1 MLSSNS
7 KIPSSNSEHQQV
19 WNLLPWYI
27 NNSLDPAEQYNVI
40 NHIRTCVTCRIE
52 LNQQQQV
59 FEKMQQTDLLQQ
71 ISKVSFAQLQKRIA
85 EQPKRHDFAK
95 HHESKKE
102 PKLSRQFLGFVQYT
116 ALAAS
121 LLLMAMPIMLGSL
134 IDRTELKS
142 DYRTLANPME
152 SEPKNNVLRIIFA
165 DQSNPE
171 EIEAILDK
179 VSGHIVKGPSENGV
193 YLVQIGNHRTNS
205 QEIKD
210 AISHLHKN
218 SQVIFAELAHGLP
231 SSD

>member
-7 KIPSSNSEHQQV
+7 KIPSNSEHQHV

-27 NNSLDPAEQYNVI
+27 NNSLDPAEQDNVI
-40 NHIRTCVTCRIE
+40 NHVRTCITCRIE

-71 ISKVSFAQLQKRIA
+71 VSQISFAQLKKRIE
-85 EQPKRHDFAK
+85 EQPKHYDFAK

-102 PKLSRQFLGFVQYT
+102 PKLSPQFFGFVHYT

-121 LLLMAMPIMLGSL
+121 LLLMAMPFMLGSL
-134 IDRTELKS
+134 IDRTDLKS
-142 DYRTLANPME
+142 DYRTLANPVE
-152 SEPKNNVLRIIFA
+152 SEPKNNVLRIVFE
-165 DQSNPE
+165 DQSNSE
-171 EIEAILDK
+171 EIETILDK
-179 VSGHIVKGPSENGV
+179 VSGHIIKGPSENGV
-193 YLVQIGNHRTNS
+193 YLVQIGNHQTNS

-231 SSD
+231 TSD